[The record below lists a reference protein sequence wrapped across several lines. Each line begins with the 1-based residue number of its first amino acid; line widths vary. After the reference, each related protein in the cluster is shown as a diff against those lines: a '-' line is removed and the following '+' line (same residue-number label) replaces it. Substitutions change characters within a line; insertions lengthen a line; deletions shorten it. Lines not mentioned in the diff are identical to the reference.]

1 MRRQDGPLH
10 VPAAGAGPTEEP
22 PTSPEAVQG
31 ARPITGAL
39 HAEGDHQTGMDGDEG
54 CCTRLVM

>member
-1 MRRQDGPLH
+1 M
-10 VPAAGAGPTEEP
+10 PAAGAGPTEEP